1 VLNPIAT
8 TLADVIVGSE
18 MSYERLSVVPLTV
31 SNPKLPMD
39 CITLDEAL
47 GRGNFEVTEVSEAG
61 QVPELSVVNGSETRV
76 LLMDGEELIGAKQN
90 RIVNLTIL
98 VPAGST
104 LVIPVSC
111 VEAGR
116 WHRQSRR
123 FATSRNVQYSRAR
136 AHKVA
141 QVTDSIAA
149 CGVARTDQQWIWN
162 DIASKASRLS
172 AASHTSAMSTIY
184 ETHRG
189 SIDEHMKAFP
199 RATGQSGAVFL
210 IDHLPVGLEFFDS
223 EAIFASLFSKILR
236 SYALDAIDTPRMSV
250 PAKTGVDD
258 AKAVARNFISAVGRA
273 AEANAKPFA
282 TVGLGQ
288 TVRVSDDHLAAAA
301 LVADDRVVHL
311 AAFEL
316 SV

>member
-61 QVPELSVVNGSETRV
+61 QVPELKVVNNGDTRV

-98 VPAGST
+98 VPARST
-104 LVIPVSC
+104 VVIPVSC

-116 WHRQSRR
+116 WHRQGAR
-123 FATSRNVQYSRAR
+123 FAASQNAQYSRAR
-136 AHKVA
+136 AQKVA
-141 QVTDSIAA
+141 QVTHSLAA
-149 CGVARTDQQWIWN
+149 RGVPRTDQQWIWN
-162 DIASKASRLS
+162 DIAAKASRLS
-172 AASHTSAMSTIY
+172 ATSQTSAMSTIY
-184 ETHRG
+184 ETHCG

-199 RATGQSGAVFL
+199 RATGQSGVVFL

-223 EAIFASLFSKILR
+223 EAIFASLFPKILR
-236 SYALDAIDTPRMSV
+236 SYALDAIDTPRMRT
-250 PAKTGVDD
+250 PANAGVDD

-273 AEANAKPFA
+273 ADVSAKPFP
-282 TVGLGQ
+282 TVGVGQ
-288 TVRVSDDHLAAAA
+288 TVRISDERLAAAA
-301 LVADDRVVHL
+301 LVADERVVHL

-316 SV
+316 GV